1 MKVWINLSTFVSHEF
16 GILLDVEFSQDAVIV
31 VEFLRI
37 QLVRGFYILK
47 LLLQGLDIRLQLNI
61 QTRVLI
67 CSPGS
72 KILKFFYIRLVSF
85 LLHLSIA
92 NLVILA
98 EIKESIDICLEVFNE
113 LVSLIAEGN
122 LKKNFSFKAPLTYY
136 TLYSTQHVIKA

>member
-98 EIKESIDICLEVFNE
+98 EIKKSIDICFEVFNE
-113 LVSLIAEGN
+113 LVSLIAESN
-122 LKKNFSFKAPLTYY
+122 LKRNIF
-136 TLYSTQHVIKA
+136 V